1 MDKRQSPLSADFS
14 FFGIKRKQYRNEL
27 EGISIFA
34 GRNLLPDLC
43 ICNTEKAQNL
53 IITRTDSC
61 QYTFEPDLSTKGGIY
76 WAVTA
81 VNRFGY
87 ESTPLALNVPAKDN
101 PVIYYGSFPAIPS
114 GYILIVS
121 DATGMEILRTVQPE
135 KDIPQKTG
143 KGFFRFSLLAPD
155 GTITPAG
162 VTVY

>member
-1 MDKRQSPLSADFS
+1 MP
-14 FFGIKRKQYRNEL
+14 N
-27 EGISIFA
+27 
-34 GRNLLPDLC
+34 
-43 ICNTEKAQNL
+43 
-53 IITRTDSC
+53 
-61 QYTFEPDLSTKGGIY
+61 LSTKGGIY

-87 ESTPLALNVPAKDN
+87 ESSPLALNVPAKDN

-114 GYILIVS
+114 GYMLIVS